1 MAVGFA
7 AALVLLIGGLAPAGA
22 SDADLSKRDY
32 RYLQTEFGVGK
43 GSFTLTNVSAD
54 DAARLHDVINNRA
67 FKDNPAGIKLN
78 VADALFTVV
87 IRTCES
93 WELAHGGAVC
103 PMVSDERLKPG
114 WSIAEHKCIMCH
126 LTGTTLAPSFFEMTK
141 SGALDEKRLAEALD
155 SGHEMSPITLPPQ
168 QVHDLALYINSLH

>member
-1 MAVGFA
+1 MALGSA
-7 AALVLLIGGLAPAGA
+7 AAFVLLIGWMTPAGA
-22 SDADLSKRDY
+22 LAASLSERDY

-43 GSFTLTNVSAD
+43 GSFTLTNISSD
-54 DAARLHDVINNRA
+54 DAARLHDVINDRA
-67 FKDNPAGIKLN
+67 FKDNPAGVKLN

-103 PMVSDERLKPG
+103 PMVADERLKPG
-114 WSIAEHKCIMCH
+114 WSIAERKCIMCH
-126 LTGTTLAPSFFEMTK
+126 LTGTTLAPSFFEMTQ
-141 SGALDEKRLAEALD
+141 SGPLDEKRLAQSLA

-168 QVHDLALYINSLH
+168 QVHELAL